1 MPEAPADAWLMT
13 PDAVREQCNAMLALA
28 ERDGLSHFT
37 LDLSR
42 LDDAA
47 DYVAA
52 VTRANYPDLAI
63 PYHARWRHFEAG
75 GIDRWGALQERL
87 HGCDATE
94 LARARIDLCTVSVL
108 LDAGA
113 GPAWTFRELDTGQVP
128 HAIGGAGDRQPAC
141 VRVWFVFR

>member
-1 MPEAPADAWLMT
+1 MSVVPEAQAAAWLMT
-13 PDAVREQCNAMLALA
+13 PAAVRAQCNAMLARA
-28 ERDGLSHFT
+28 ERDALLHFT

-42 LDDAA
+42 LDEAA

-63 PYHARWRHFEAG
+63 PYHARWRHLEAG

-87 HGCDATE
+87 QGCDATE
-94 LARARIDLCTVSVL
+94 LARIRIDLCTVSVL

-113 GPAWTFRELDTGQVP
+113 GPAWTFREPD
-128 HAIGGAGDRQPAC
+128 IG
-141 VRVWFVFR
+141 